1 MGIYC
6 SMYGLFVAVP
16 AIRSDSKARIFRF
29 SENKAVNRS
38 GHNHGSYSYATGE
51 STESGSFLSGISDPC
66 IQGHFIGVF
75 SADPLF
81 SGGAG
86 DSTGLFRSV
95 AVFEGTVPL
104 ALNCVTLTCVMMICA
119 AGFTA
124 VVPTVGAAGGGVDIE
139 IDFAI
144 NGVEESDNSMATV
157 IRRNTWLCFMTVV
170 YSIGKF
176 FDTPGS

>member
-1 MGIYC
+1 
-6 SMYGLFVAVP
+6 
-16 AIRSDSKARIFRF
+16 
-29 SENKAVNRS
+29 
-38 GHNHGSYSYATGE
+38 
-51 STESGSFLSGISDPC
+51 
-66 IQGHFIGVF
+66 
-75 SADPLF
+75 
-81 SGGAG
+81 
-86 DSTGLFRSV
+86 
-95 AVFEGTVPL
+95 
-104 ALNCVTLTCVMMICA
+104 MICA